1 MELREPCNG
10 GRQTISCRHDA
21 GWPICLCGTE
31 GASLLTDRTTG
42 EGLPIPYK
50 IRTGSGSGCYGGAAP
65 SGRTFVGHRGA
76 TTFDGDTRSLRFA
89 FLNHFP

>member
-10 GRQTISCRHDA
+10 GRQTISCCHDA
-21 GWPICLCGTE
+21 GWPICRCGTE

-50 IRTGSGSGCYGGAAP
+50 LEPEVEVDAMGAQRRAGGH
-65 SGRTFVGHRGA
+65 SW
-76 TTFDGDTRSLRFA
+76 DTAEPRLSMVTQEACGLPF
-89 FLNHFP
+89 